1 MGHDHG
7 TVVMMDRTVAIGRA
21 GRRRV
26 GRAVGL
32 ALIGGAALV
41 SAPATVDAALGTVPA
56 GWVIRVAVPDAI
68 GGKTV
73 IGQLTVDRAAVPG
86 YVTAYGCDD
95 GIPTNANGRIS
106 RSDVNYDGRVTPVAS
121 NRLIVQADADGDVC
135 FYTSARVDL
144 IVDVNGVSFDSGISS
159 FPNRRTDTR
168 AAGGVPQVG
177 TGGVVRVAVP
187 EAVGGKT
194 VIGQLAVDR
203 AATTGYV
210 TAYGCDDLAAQPDIA
225 DTRSDL
231 NYDGRVTPAASNRLI
246 VKADADGEICLRT
259 SAPVDMIVDINGTTD
274 GGIGSFVNRRT
285 DTRSRMTVAP
295 QIATGG
301 IVRIAVPEAVGAKTV
316 IGQLTVDRTTGSGY
330 VTAAG
335 CDELAVDP
343 DIANRRSDL
352 NYDGRITP
360 AASNRLIV
368 QADADGEICVR
379 TTSAADVIVDV
390 NAVAGAGI
398 VSFPNQRTDTRS
410 GTTTLEL
417 PGIGEIPVWPPFT
430 PLPALDGIAAL
441 TGEPAGADVSRRPI
455 VAVKIDNYRLAR
467 PQWGLD
473 LADGVIELNVEGV
486 TRFVALFQTDL
497 PAVGPVRSART
508 SDLDLLSA
516 MNRPVFSYS
525 GANAGVDAWIRSAA
539 SSGVLVDF
547 SAQRKGCYARVRDR
561 PGPHNLS
568 FDIACAAAQATSA
581 GPARPLWDV
590 LAAWVPPIGVTFVAD
605 TSFTV
610 PMDGVRVEWTWDAT
624 SGQYLRSQD
633 GAEHLAASGARIV
646 ARNVVVLSTQHVP
659 SPVDERSPNPIT
671 VGTGAGVVHRAG
683 RAIPVTWSRATANDP
698 FVFRHTTTG
707 AIVPLDVGVTF
718 IELTRE
724 A

>member
-1 MGHDHG
+1 MSRGDG
-7 TVVMMDRTVAIGRA
+7 TVDVMDRTLTIGSTR
-21 GRRRV
+21 RRRV
-26 GRAVGL
+26 GCAIGL
-32 ALIGGAALV
+32 ALIAGAALV
-41 SAPATVDAALGTVPA
+41 STPATVDAALGTVPA

-95 GIPTNANGRIS
+95 GIPTNSGGGIS

-121 NRLIVQADADGDVC
+121 NRLIVQADSDGDVC
-135 FYTSARVDL
+135 FYTSARIDM

-187 EAVGGKT
+187 EAIGGKT

-210 TAYGCDDLAAQPDIA
+210 TAYGCDDLASQPDIA

-246 VKADADGEICLRT
+246 VKADADGEICLRA
-259 SAPVDMIVDINGTTD
+259 SSPVDMIVDINGTTD
-274 GGIGSFVNRRT
+274 GGIGSFANRRT
-285 DTRSRMTVAP
+285 DTRSRVSLAP
-295 QIATGG
+295 QIAAGG

-316 IGQLTVDRTTGSGY
+316 IGQLTVDRTRGWGY

-335 CDELAVDP
+335 CDELTSNP
-343 DIANRRSDL
+343 NIANSRSDL
-352 NYDGRITP
+352 NYDGQITP

-379 TTSAADVIVDV
+379 TTSAADLIIDV

-417 PGIGEIPVWPPFT
+417 PGIGEIPTWPPFA
-430 PLPALDGIAAL
+430 PLPALTGVAAL
-441 TGEPAGADVSRRPI
+441 TGEPVASDVTSRPI

-508 SDLDLLSA
+508 SDLDLLFA

-525 GANAGVDAWIRSAA
+525 GANTGVDAWIRSAA

-547 SAQRKGCYARVRDR
+547 SAQRNGCYARVPDR

-568 FDIACAAAQATSA
+568 FDIACTAAQATSA

-590 LAAWVPPIGVTFVAD
+590 SAAWVPPVGVTFVAD

-633 GAEHLAASGARIV
+633 QAEHLAGSGARIV

-659 SPVDERSPNPIT
+659 SPVDSRSPNPIT

-683 RAIPVTWSRATANDP
+683 RAIPVTWSRATAYDP

-707 AIVPLDVGVTF
+707 VIVPLDVGVTF

-724 A
+724 V

>member
-1 MGHDHG
+1 
-7 TVVMMDRTVAIGRA
+7 MDRPLAIVGTR
-21 GRRRV
+21 RRRV
-26 GRAVGL
+26 ARLVGL
-32 ALIGGAALV
+32 ALAGGASVVATLV
-41 SAPATVDAALGTVPA
+41 SAPNTVDAALGTVPA
-56 GWVIRVAVPDAI
+56 GWVVRVAVPDAI

-86 YVTAYGCDD
+86 FVTAYGCDD
-95 GIPTNANGRIS
+95 GMPTNANGGIS
-106 RSDVNYDGRVTPVAS
+106 RSDVNYDGRVMPAAS
-121 NRLIVQADADGDVC
+121 NRLIVQADAAGDVC

-168 AAGGVPQVG
+168 AASGVPQVSS
-177 TGGVVRVAVP
+177 GGIVRVAIP

-203 AATTGYV
+203 AATIGYV
-210 TAYGCDDLAAQPDIA
+210 TAYGCDDLAAQPRIA

-246 VKADADGEICLRT
+246 VQADADGEVCLRA
-259 SAPVDMIVDINGTTD
+259 SSPVDMIVDINGTTD
-274 GGIGSFVNRRT
+274 VGIGSFTNRRT
-285 DTRSRMTVAP
+285 DTRSRTTLAP
-295 QIATGG
+295 QVAANG

-316 IGQLTVDRTTGSGY
+316 IGQLTVDRAAGWGY

-335 CDELAVDP
+335 CDDLASDP
-343 DIANRRSDL
+343 GLGNSRSDL
-352 NYDGRITP
+352 NYEGQITR

-368 QADADGEICVR
+368 QADADGEICLR
-379 TTSAADVIVDV
+379 TTSPTDVIVDV

-398 VSFPNQRTDTRS
+398 VSFPNQRTDTRA
-410 GTTTLEL
+410 GATALEL
-417 PGIGEIPVWPPFT
+417 PGIGEIPTWPPFT
-430 PLPALDGIAAL
+430 PRPPLDGLAAL
-441 TGEPAGADVSRRPI
+441 TGEPVSADMTRRPI

-473 LADGVIELNVEGV
+473 LADAVIELNVEGV

-508 SDLDLLSA
+508 SDLDLLFA
-516 MNRPVFSYS
+516 MNRPAFGYS
-525 GANAGVDAWIRSAA
+525 GANTGVDAWIRSAA
-539 SSGVLVDF
+539 GSGLLVDF
-547 SAQRKGCYARVRDR
+547 SAQRNGCYVRVPDR

-568 FDIACAAAQATSA
+568 FDISCAAAQATSA
-581 GPARPLWDV
+581 GPARPLWDI
-590 LAAWVPPIGVTFVAD
+590 LAAWVPPTGVTFLAD

-610 PMDGVRVEWTWDAT
+610 PMDGVRVEWTWDAAT
-624 SGQYLRSQD
+624 GQYLRSQD
-633 GAEHLAASGARIV
+633 GAEHLAGSGARIV

-659 SPVDERSPNPIT
+659 SPVDARSPNPIT
-671 VGTGAGVVHRAG
+671 VGTGVGVVHRAG
-683 RAIPVTWSRATANDP
+683 RAIPVTWSRATAYDP
-698 FVFRHTTTG
+698 FVFRHTATG

-718 IELTRE
+718 MELTRE